1 MAGPGRETQRHGHDH
16 DHGHG
21 HDHGQGHHH
30 GHSHGHAHGAGD
42 NERRIFWVMW
52 LTAAFTVIEAV
63 GGLYAGSLAL
73 LADAGHMA
81 TDAAALALAW
91 YAFRV
96 ARRPADERR
105 SFGYHRAQVLAAF
118 VNGGVL
124 VAVVIWIAVEAV
136 QRLLAPVPI
145 LGDAMLTVGVAG
157 LVANL
162 IGFAVLRR
170 GQENINVRGAA
181 LHVLG
186 DLLGSAGAVAAAVVI
201 LATGWTPIDPILS
214 IAVAVLV
221 LRSAWALLRHSG
233 HILLEGTPDW
243 LDVEALRAEL
253 AAAVPGVEDVHH
265 VHVWSMTSE
274 RPLLTMHALV
284 ADTADRETVLK
295 SLQSYLAEHYGIG
308 HTTIQIEAV
317 CVDDG
322 AVHHP

>member
-1 MAGPGRETQRHGHDH
+1 MPGPGRETHRHDRHHGHDH
-16 DHGHG
+16 
-21 HDHGQGHHH
+21 HH
-30 GHSHGHAHGAGD
+30 GHRHGHAHGAAD

-52 LTAAFTVIEAV
+52 LTVAFTAVEAV

-96 ARRPADERR
+96 ARRPADARR

-124 VAVVIWIAVEAV
+124 VAVVIWIAAEAV
-136 QRLLAPVPI
+136 DRLFTPIPIRGGTMLA
-145 LGDAMLTVGVAG
+145 VGVAG
-157 LVANL
+157 LAANIL
-162 IGFAVLRR
+162 AFAVLRG
-170 GQENINVRGAA
+170 GQDNINVRGAA

-186 DLLGSAGAVAAAVVI
+186 DLLGSAAAVAAAVVI

-214 IAVAVLV
+214 VAVAVLV
-221 LRSAWALLRHSG
+221 LRSAWSLLRHSG

-243 LDVEALRAEL
+243 LDVEKLRSEL

-284 ADTADRETVLK
+284 AETADRESVLK
-295 SLQSYLAEHYGIG
+295 SLQTYLAERYGIG
-308 HTTIQIEAV
+308 HTTIQIEAA
-317 CVDDG
+317 CMDDG
-322 AVHHP
+322 ARHHR

>member
-1 MAGPGRETQRHGHDH
+1 MAGPGRETHRH

-21 HDHGQGHHH
+21 RHHH
-30 GHSHGHAHGAGD
+30 GHGHLHGAGD

-52 LTAAFTVIEAV
+52 LTAAFTAVEAV

-124 VAVVIWIAVEAV
+124 VVVVIWIAVEAV
-136 QRLLAPVPI
+136 QRLLVPVPVM
-145 LGDAMLTVGVAG
+145 GDTMLAVGVAG
-157 LVANL
+157 LAAN
-162 IGFAVLRR
+162 IVGFAVLRG

-186 DLLGSAGAVAAAVVI
+186 DLLGSVGAVGAAVVI

-214 IAVAVLV
+214 IVVAVLV

-243 LDVEALRAEL
+243 LDVERLRAEL
-253 AAAVPGVEDVHH
+253 AEAVPGVEDVHH

-284 ADTADRETVLK
+284 AEAADREDVLK
-295 SLQSYLAEHYGIG
+295 ALRTYLSEHYGIG
-308 HTTIQIEAV
+308 HTTIQIEAA
-317 CVDDG
+317 CMDDN
-322 AVHHP
+322 AAHHR

>member
-1 MAGPGRETQRHGHDH
+1 MAGPSRETQRHGHDGGH

-21 HDHGQGHHH
+21 HH
-30 GHSHGHAHGAGD
+30 HGHAHGAGD

-136 QRLLAPVPI
+136 QRLLAPVSI
-145 LGDAMLTVGVAG
+145 LGDTMLAVGVAG

-214 IAVAVLV
+214 IVVAVLV
-221 LRSAWALLRHSG
+221 LRSAWTLLRHSG

-265 VHVWSMTSE
+265 VHVWSMTHE

-284 ADTADRETVLK
+284 VETADRENVLK
-295 SLQSYLAEHYGIG
+295 SLQGYLAEHYGIG

>member
-1 MAGPGRETQRHGHDH
+1 MAGPSRETHRHGRDHGH

-21 HDHGQGHHH
+21 HDHH
-30 GHSHGHAHGAGD
+30 HGHAHGAGD

-52 LTAAFTVIEAV
+52 LTAAFTVVEAV

-136 QRLLAPVPI
+136 QRLLVPVPI
-145 LGDAMLTVGVAG
+145 LGDTMLAVGAAG
-157 LVANL
+157 LVAN
-162 IGFAVLRR
+162 IVGFLVLRR
-170 GQENINVRGAA
+170 GQENLNVRGAT
-181 LHVLG
+181 LHVLS

-201 LATGWTPIDPILS
+201 LSTGWTPIDPILS

-243 LDVEALRAEL
+243 LDVEALRGEL

-274 RPLLTMHALV
+274 QPLLTLHELV
-284 ADTADRETVLK
+284 AETADRENILK
-295 SLQSYLAEHYGIG
+295 ALQGYLVERYGIG

-317 CVDDG
+317 CRDDG
-322 AVHHP
+322 AAHHP